1 MQWGQVPIVS
11 RWVWQSGAVTE
22 PHKFRRP
29 AMLDPRVA
37 DELPGGM
44 DPAVRSELAHSS
56 AAALVERARRE
67 ATEDPELVARLL
79 SLVEDEGLEVVA
91 TLWAHAPVDSLPGA
105 LWRVYLLREW
115 VRRDPHTVSERYK
128 LGVTRQQVAEV
139 VAGAERPPGPQ
150 EMLSL
155 ADAVLGGMFTG
166 ELDVALE
173 RAAAFA
179 RILTTGG
186 AIDADWIDDT
196 EPSRGTKVTYQAA
209 RLLTMAE
216 GLERAA
222 ALWRAGQL
230 A

>member
-1 MQWGQVPIVS
+1 MNQ
-11 RWVWQSGAVTE
+11 

-37 DELPGGM
+37 DELPGGV
-44 DPAVRSELAHSS
+44 DPAVLAELAHSS
-56 AAALVERARRE
+56 ASALVERARRT
-67 ATEDPELVARLL
+67 AAEDPELVQRLL
-79 SLVEDEGLEVVA
+79 TLVETEGLEVVA
-91 TLWAHAPVDSLPGA
+91 SLWAQAPADSLPGA

-128 LGVTRQQVAEV
+128 LGITREQVAEV

-150 EMLSL
+150 EMLQL
-155 ADAVLGGMFTG
+155 ADSVLSGLYTG

-186 AIDADWIDDT
+186 AMDADWIDDT
-196 EPSRGTKVTYQAA
+196 EPARGAQVTRQAA
-209 RLLTMAE
+209 QLLTMAE

-222 ALWRAGQL
+222 ALWRAGTL
-230 A
+230 S